1 MNLKLLCIINLL
13 IDTTLFTLFIYVFFS
28 LFKNVIPQENVFFI
42 AVVLYFLYY
51 FLQEYFF
58 KKTIGKFIT
67 KTEVIS
73 TLENKKYFVWQI
85 VVRTLIRCIIVD
97 IISYLF
103 TDKGFHDLFSKT
115 QTVKTTKVEFRDH

>member
-1 MNLKLLCIINLL
+1 
-13 IDTTLFTLFIYVFFS
+13 
-28 LFKNVIPQENVFFI
+28 
-42 AVVLYFLYY
+42 
-51 FLQEYFF
+51 LQEYFF

>member
-1 MNLKLLCIINLL
+1 MNLKLLRFTNLL

-28 LFKNVIPQENVFFI
+28 LFKTIIPQENVFFI

-58 KKTIGKFIT
+58 KKTIGKIIT

-73 TLENKKYFVWQI
+73 TLENKKYFFWQI
-85 VVRTLIRCIIVD
+85 VLRTLIRCVIVD

-103 TDKGFHDLFSKT
+103 TDNGFHDLFSKT
-115 QTVKTTKVEFRDH
+115 QTVKATKVEFRDH